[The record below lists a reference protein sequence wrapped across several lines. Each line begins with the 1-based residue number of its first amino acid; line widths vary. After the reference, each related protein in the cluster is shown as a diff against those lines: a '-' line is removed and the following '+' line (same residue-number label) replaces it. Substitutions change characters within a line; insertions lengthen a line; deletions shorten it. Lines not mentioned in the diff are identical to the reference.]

1 MRTDSP
7 LAAKQRG
14 MAVISALLIAAVV
27 AVIAGGMLTRQSL
40 FTRSLEAEQLRVQ
53 GTARL
58 QGGLQLSRQLLWDA
72 RQRDPLTR
80 FGQPWAQP
88 IVMAGSGQVD
98 TPFEGQ
104 LEDEQ
109 GKFNLRN
116 LVANERVDEEQL
128 RAFERLCQQLG
139 VAPGVRT
146 RIVERVIEAYP
157 RLLNPELADRAP
169 AGNTFDSGRDTSA
182 DAANAPLAPNRPM
195 LRTLQDLR
203 SVKGV
208 TSGLLETLAPYV
220 TILPANTWLNGNTA
234 SAPVLSA
241 YVPGLSLQRAE
252 ALVRERDGGHW
263 FINQG
268 DFVNRLRMP
277 ELQLATVKVGITSD
291 WFRLRGQ
298 ARSGQRRVGL
308 DALLQRS
315 QDRLPQVIWS
325 RVGV

>member
-27 AVIAGGMLTRQSL
+27 AVIAGGMLTRQTL

-53 GTARL
+53 GTGRL
-58 QGGLQLSRQLLWDA
+58 QGGLQLSRQLLWEA

-80 FGQPWAQP
+80 LGQPWARP
-88 IVMAGSGQVD
+88 IVMPGSGQID

-116 LVANERVDEEQL
+116 LVAEERVDEEQR

-139 VAPGVRT
+139 VAATVRE
-146 RIVERVIEAYP
+146 RIVERVVEAYP
-157 RLLNPELADRAP
+157 RLSDPQQAP
-169 AGNTFDSGRDTSA
+169 KAAVNRTFVSGRDTSP
-182 DAANAPLAPNRPM
+182 DAANTPQAPTRPM

-208 TSGLLETLAPYV
+208 TPQVLETLAPYV

-234 SAPVLSA
+234 SAPVLAA

-252 ALVRERDGGHW
+252 ALVREREGGHW
-263 FINQG
+263 FINRG

-277 ELQLATVKVGITSD
+277 ELEISTVRVGITSD

-298 ARSGQRRVGL
+298 ARSGQRRVEL

-315 QDRLPQVIWS
+315 PDHLPQVIWS